1 MHDALLEPFH
11 LSFSSSCRLVRY
23 LTTIVEVSALAVLDT
38 RQDFALGGG
47 VALDLVCHD
56 HPRNLSQA
64 LQQLAKEPLGGSRAA
79 PALDPNGH
87 GWGVCG
93 SDDHEDRSCSRDH
106 RNPEHQPEIVTA
118 RRHQQHCQ
126 QRVRPGDERQ
136 RFPIQR
142 AELAKLNAEF
152 WWLVGVAAILTLAR
166 FSEAFLLLAA
176 EHAGMALALIPGV
189 LVTMNIVYA
198 ASAYP
203 LGRLSDRMSRRMLLL
218 VGVGIL
224 IAADIVLAT
233 AGTVWQVM
241 IGAAIWGLH
250 MGATQGLL
258 AALVVGTAPAHLR
271 ETAFGFYSLITG
283 VALLVASVVAGWLWT
298 ALGPA
303 ATFMAGALFAG
314 LALIGIVLRASPE
327 MGPDTPIP

>member
-1 MHDALLEPFH
+1 
-11 LSFSSSCRLVRY
+11 
-23 LTTIVEVSALAVLDT
+23 
-38 RQDFALGGG
+38 
-47 VALDLVCHD
+47 
-56 HPRNLSQA
+56 
-64 LQQLAKEPLGGSRAA
+64 
-79 PALDPNGH
+79 
-87 GWGVCG
+87 
-93 SDDHEDRSCSRDH
+93 
-106 RNPEHQPEIVTA
+106 
-118 RRHQQHCQ
+118 
-126 QRVRPGDERQ
+126 VRPGDERQ

-152 WWLVGVAAILTLAR
+152 WWLVGVVAILTLAR

-250 MGATQGLL
+250 MGATQGLR
-258 AALVVGTAPAHLR
+258 AALVVGTAPARLR

-298 ALGPA
+298 AFAPA